1 MSVRYSKGRSLV
13 TALLVMV
20 VLLALGSAV
29 SYAKGFVIGYANGW
43 IGNTWRAQFL
53 NDIEEKAA
61 YYQEQG
67 ILERINIVNSPADL
81 TQQINQ
87 INGLISQRPDA
98 LLIDPVS
105 APGVLP
111 LVNRAVASGI
121 LTIISNDPAPTPN
134 AINIVGDNYTW
145 WKIQTEWLVQKL
157 NGRGK
162 IVMIT
167 GVPGN
172 TADILRVQAAQD
184 VLANY
189 PEIEVVAQAAGWWD
203 QARAQTAM
211 ANILASHPEIDGLLI
226 QDVMAEGVIRAFQAA
241 GRKIPVMTGD
251 YTAGFLRL
259 WASMPE
265 LESIGVPYAPAHG
278 ADSLGFAVRL
288 LQGRQIR
295 EEFFQPNPLDPS
307 LKNTIMIPVPYV
319 VTRDGDKDAPWCS
332 AITQCISLE
341 EALKLVEGQPDTYAL
356 DKIMTEEEIDSFFH

>member
-111 LVNRAVASGI
+111 LVN
-121 LTIISNDPAPTPN
+121 
-134 AINIVGDNYTW
+134 
-145 WKIQTEWLVQKL
+145 
-157 NGRGK
+157 
-162 IVMIT
+162 
-167 GVPGN
+167 
-172 TADILRVQAAQD
+172 
-184 VLANY
+184 
-189 PEIEVVAQAAGWWD
+189 
-203 QARAQTAM
+203 
-211 ANILASHPEIDGLLI
+211 
-226 QDVMAEGVIRAFQAA
+226 
-241 GRKIPVMTGD
+241 
-251 YTAGFLRL
+251 
-259 WASMPE
+259 
-265 LESIGVPYAPAHG
+265 
-278 ADSLGFAVRL
+278 
-288 LQGRQIR
+288 
-295 EEFFQPNPLDPS
+295 
-307 LKNTIMIPVPYV
+307 
-319 VTRDGDKDAPWCS
+319 
-332 AITQCISLE
+332 
-341 EALKLVEGQPDTYAL
+341 
-356 DKIMTEEEIDSFFH
+356 